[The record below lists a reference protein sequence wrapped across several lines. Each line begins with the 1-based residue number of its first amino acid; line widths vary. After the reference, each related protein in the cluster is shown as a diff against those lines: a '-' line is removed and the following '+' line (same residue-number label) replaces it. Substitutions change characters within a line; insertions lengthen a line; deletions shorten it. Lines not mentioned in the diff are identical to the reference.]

1 MSPEEL
7 MHRLPVAVV
16 CVANDQHYTLKFANA
31 EGAAMLGYDP
41 ADFIDNKRYAAF
53 SLIHPDD
60 LAVSDRQTDLIAHT
74 GAKVMSRYRLVAADG
89 SLVPILDIS
98 RPALAADGAVY
109 GLLSVIVD
117 LRGAPELQGPSKV
130 FEPAA

>member
-16 CVANDQHYTLKFANA
+16 CVANDAHYTLKFANA

-41 ADFIDNKRYAAF
+41 GDFLDNKRYAAF

-60 LAVSDRQTDLIAHT
+60 LAVSDRQTELIANS
-74 GAKVMSRYRLVAADG
+74 GAKVMARYRLIAADG
-89 SLVPILDIS
+89 SLVPVLDVS
-98 RPALAADGAVY
+98 RPALDADGAVY
-109 GLLSVIVD
+109 GLLTVIVD

>member
-16 CVANDQHYTLKFANA
+16 CVANDAHYTLKFANA

-41 ADFIDNKRYAAF
+41 ADFLDNKRYAAF

-60 LAVSDRQTDLIAHT
+60 LAVSDRQTELIANS
-74 GAKVMSRYRLVAADG
+74 GAKVMARYRLIAADG
-89 SLVPILDIS
+89 SLVPVLDVS
-98 RPALAADGAVY
+98 RPARDADGTVY
-109 GLLSVIVD
+109 GLLTVILD